1 MAATCLQV
9 ETDLTVSQV
18 RRAGLLLRTLPR
30 SRAWTQGPAG
40 LEPHPV
46 CSELCRCSRISA
58 FWFPRLRTR
67 RGSDLPV
74 LSRTQT
80 ARQGERTAWCLSWE
94 DSTWWLFPSPPSALC
109 PAGPAQGVVTCLTV
123 PVFSGEFLGGTGPG
137 RRGAASGERREG
149 GRGEGRETGGEL
161 SSDNVGFSLSSSSF
175 SSHHQIFSV

>member
-94 DSTWWLFPSPPSALC
+94 DSTWWLFPSPPSAALSC
-109 PAGPAQGVVTCLTV
+109 WTSTGCHHMSNCACVFWGV
-123 PVFSGEFLGGTGPG
+123 SGRNRAWEARGSLRGEEGGRTG
-137 RRGAASGERREG
+137 RREG
-149 GRGEGRETGGEL
+149 DGRRAFL
-161 SSDNVGFSLSSSSF
+161 R
-175 SSHHQIFSV
+175 